1 MMALL
6 PVAGCPGNKITVR
19 LAHPT
24 KPERHNPTTMTTQ
37 PKTLLAVIEFIHHG
51 RLPDLYKQ
59 LGFDVTP
66 EWRVRKAVSLVRKL
80 KPDVIVADFYFQS
93 DFRDRLSNLE
103 SLLATAQPFKETRIL
118 VLYDPQDTHAL
129 DKVRERMRI
138 DAVLPT
144 PVSDEAIKAVLNGWR

>member
-1 MMALL
+1 
-6 PVAGCPGNKITVR
+6 
-19 LAHPT
+19 
-24 KPERHNPTTMTTQ
+24 MTTNK
-37 PKTLLAVIEFIHHG
+37 KTLLAVIEFISHG
-51 RLPDLYKQ
+51 KLPELYTQ

-103 SLLATAQPFKETRIL
+103 SLLAAAQPLKDTRIL
-118 VLYDPQDTHAL
+118 VFYEPQDEPML
-129 DKVRERMRI
+129 IRVRERLRI

-144 PVSDEAIKAVLNGWR
+144 PVTEEAVRAVLGAWL

>member
-1 MMALL
+1 
-6 PVAGCPGNKITVR
+6 
-19 LAHPT
+19 
-24 KPERHNPTTMTTQ
+24 MTTQ
-37 PKTLLAVIEFIHHG
+37 AKSLLAVIEFINHG

-59 LGFDVTP
+59 IGFDVTP

-103 SLLATAQPFKETRIL
+103 SLLAAAQPLKESRIL
-118 VLYDPQDTHAL
+118 VFYEPHDEPAL
-129 DKVRERMRI
+129 VRVRERMRI

-144 PVSDEAIKAVLNGWR
+144 PVSDEAIRAVLSEWR